1 MLECLVI
8 DSKHTDFWV
17 EDLEMPEKALNFTWR
32 AFFSKE
38 RSSRIFLSTKL
49 FNFDN
54 RFIFAFQNL
63 F

>member
-38 RSSRIFLSTKL
+38 RSSRIF
-49 FNFDN
+49 
-54 RFIFAFQNL
+54 
-63 F
+63 